1 MLPGLSS
8 FVLRHQRQT
17 GQLLFCVQ
25 RYGILME
32 KQPLHHII
40 YIRSDGFV
48 HSDLNG
54 KLVILFDNECKKVSS
69 RG

>member
-8 FVLRHQRQT
+8 FVFQHQRQT

-40 YIRSDGFV
+40 YIKSDGFV
-48 HSDLNG
+48 HSD
-54 KLVILFDNECKKVSS
+54 
-69 RG
+69 